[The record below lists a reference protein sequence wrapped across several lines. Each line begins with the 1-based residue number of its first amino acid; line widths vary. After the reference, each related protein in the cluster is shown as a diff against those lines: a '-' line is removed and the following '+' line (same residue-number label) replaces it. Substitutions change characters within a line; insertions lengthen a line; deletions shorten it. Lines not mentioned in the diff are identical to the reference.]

1 MKPVAIA
8 DIETAKGLSTEFES
22 IWLSEPMANVAD
34 SLGQLT
40 ASAYDWRGSRPFY
53 EQPSVDALCSSVIAP
68 LRHAFKGLER
78 REFLK
83 IAGANDAVDA
93 GASGG
98 GVWTCSLGILTGAF
112 VSEWLG
118 LKPTNR
124 LVQIRYAEFH
134 EVAHGKVSRSAF
146 FIDMADVLQ
155 QLGLDPFPNQM
166 GARHI
171 FPAPLKGLRADGQVS
186 VEQGAKTMAVLNRM
200 IEDLDLLNK
209 SGNDTCTPEYL
220 ARCWREDMS
229 WYGPAGIGAMKTIE
243 LYQAQHQ
250 YPFRQGLKNKQYH
263 GHIARFA
270 DGDFAAFFGWPN
282 LTNSPRE
289 GYLGL
294 PESEESGEMRVV
306 DVYRRDHDKLA
317 ENWVIIDLPHYFMS
331 FGIDIIANAIA
342 AQGA

>member
-1 MKPVAIA
+1 MNQSTFPDVEAAKFVA
-8 DIETAKGLSTEFES
+8 SQFEAA
-22 IWLSEPMANVAD
+22 WLQQPMDYVAR
-34 SLGQLT
+34 SLTDLVTSDYQ
-40 ASAYDWRGSRPFY
+40 WRGSRPFY
-53 EQPSVDALCSSVIAP
+53 EQPGVEELCAGVIGP
-68 LRHAFKGLER
+68 MRRAFAGLER

-83 IAGANDAVDA
+83 IAGANDANE
-93 GASGG
+93 ASS
-98 GVWTCSLGILTGAF
+98 VWTCSLGIFTGAF

-134 EVAHGKVSRSAF
+134 EVACEKIAQSAL
-146 FIDMADVLQ
+146 FIDLADVLQ
-155 QLGLDPFPNQM
+155 QIGLDPFPKQL

-171 FPAPLKGLRADGQVS
+171 FPAPLKGLRAKGAVS
-186 VEQGAKTMAVLNRM
+186 VEQGAKTMALLNRM

-209 SGNDTCTPEYL
+209 SGQDTCTPEYL
-220 ARCWREDMS
+220 ARCWREDMG

-263 GHIARFA
+263 GHIARLA
-270 DGDFAAFFGWPN
+270 EGDFAAFFGWPN
-282 LTNSPRE
+282 LTNTPRG

-294 PESEESGEMRVV
+294 PESEERGEMRVV
-306 DVYRRDHDKLA
+306 DVYRREADKLA

-331 FGIDIIANAIA
+331 FGIDLIANAVA
-342 AQGA
+342 AQKA

>member
-1 MKPVAIA
+1 MNQTTFPDV
-8 DIETAKGLSTEFES
+8 ETAKTLASQFEEA
-22 IWLSEPMANVAD
+22 WLQDPVETVAT
-34 SLGQLT
+34 SLKALVTPDYQ
-40 ASAYDWRGSRPFY
+40 WRGSRPFY
-53 EQPSVDALCSSVIAP
+53 EQPGVDDLCASVIEP
-68 LRHAFKGLER
+68 MRRAFAGLER

-83 IAGANDAVDA
+83 IAGTNDANE
-93 GASGG
+93 GAEI
-98 GVWTCSLGILTGAF
+98 WTCSLGVLTGAF
-112 VSEWLG
+112 VAEWLG

-134 EVAHGKVSRSAF
+134 EVAGERIAQSAF
-146 FIDMADVLQ
+146 FIDLADVLQ
-155 QLGLDPFPNQM
+155 QIGLDPFPRQL

-171 FPAPLKGLRADGQVS
+171 FPAPLKGLRATGATS
-186 VEQGAKTMAVLNRM
+186 VEQGAKTMALLNRM

-209 SGNDTCTPEYL
+209 SGQDTCTPEYL
-220 ARCWREDMS
+220 ARCWREDMG

-270 DGDFAAFFGWPN
+270 EGDFAAFFGWPN
-282 LTNSPRE
+282 LTNTPRG

-294 PESEESGEMRVV
+294 PESEERGEMRVV
-306 DVYRRDHDKLA
+306 DVYRREGEKLA

-331 FGIDIIANAIA
+331 FGVDLIANAIA
-342 AQGA
+342 TQRQ